1 MYIVYTIIT
10 VRHNQNYKAKQLQ
23 IYAAYYN
30 NRFIYKNIFREH
42 SASMLVYNYRCGNLR
57 IALYSFELD
66 ILLFF
71 IRAGLTYM

>member
-10 VRHNQNYKAKQLQ
+10 VRHKQSMQLQ

-30 NRFIYKNIFREH
+30 DRFIYKNIFREH
-42 SASMLVYNYRCGNLR
+42 SASMLVYNYRCGNLL

-66 ILLFF
+66 TLLFF

>member
-30 NRFIYKNIFREH
+30 DRFIIYKNIFREH
-42 SASMLVYNYRCGNLR
+42 SASCWYIIIDCT
-57 IALYSFELD
+57 IQF
-66 ILLFF
+66 
-71 IRAGLTYM
+71 